1 LQGDENITGVLMPI
15 QQVHVEN
22 FKSFSELDID
32 LSRFNVVIGSNA
44 AGKSNF
50 ISIFKFLRDIARHG
64 LANAIAL
71 QGGSEYI
78 RNARIGNGRDLV
90 IRISYTPDQKLEI
103 IDHKTGENALLGIQ
117 SCESSYEFAIRF
129 DAEGDGFVITRDRL
143 VIGCEVSSCEQ
154 KEPGVFDTCTLG
166 HGEIQVTNE
175 QGNVKFAVQIPDG
188 CPLSENDVIPVF
200 FRGVQLRKQALLLES
215 SYAYPLPHVEKF
227 FDRIAIYDID
237 PKLPKR
243 GAVITGKRDLE
254 EDASNLAVVVKTII
268 EDPEKKRKFSN
279 LLHDTL
285 PFVEDFSVQKFMD
298 VSLILTLRERYARS
312 HDLPASSL
320 SDGTITI
327 FALIIALYFE
337 DKPFVVIEEPVRHI
351 HPFLVARVMAMMKES
366 SERRQLMITTHS
378 TEVVKH
384 VSLGDI
390 LLITRDREGFSVISR
405 PADKEEVRTF
415 LENEIGIEELFV
427 QNLLGL

>member
-1 LQGDENITGVLMPI
+1 MPI

-22 FKSFSELDID
+22 FKSFSELDIN

-50 ISIFKFLRDIARHG
+50 ISIFRFLRDIARNG
-64 LANAIAL
+64 LVNAIAM
-71 QGGSEYI
+71 QGGAEYI
-78 RNARIGNGRDLV
+78 RNATIGHARDLV
-90 IRISYTPDQKLEI
+90 VRISYTPHQKTDLIEYE
-103 IDHKTGENALLGIQ
+103 TGDTTHLGIQ

-129 DAEGDGFVITRDRL
+129 NAEGDGFAITRDRL
-143 VIGCEVSSCEQ
+143 VIGCEVFSSERKQ
-154 KEPGVFDTCTLG
+154 GEITKTHAFGR
-166 HGEIQVTNE
+166 GEIQVTSE
-175 QGNVKFAVQIPDG
+175 MGDVKFAVHFPEG
-188 CPLSENDVIPVF
+188 CPLTEKDCIPIF
-200 FRGVQLRKQALLLES
+200 FRGVHLPQYALLLES
-215 SYAYPLPHVEKF
+215 SYTSPLPQVEKF
-227 FDRIAIYDID
+227 FDRIAVYDID

-243 GAVITGKRDLE
+243 GVVMTGKRDLE

-268 EDPEKKRKFSN
+268 EDPEKRRKFSN

-285 PFVEDFSVQKFMD
+285 PFVEDFSVQKVMD
-298 VSLILTLRERYARS
+298 LSLILTLRERYAKS
-312 HDLPASSL
+312 LDLPASSM

-337 DKPFVVIEEPVRHI
+337 ERPFIIIEEPVSHI

-366 SERRQLMITTHS
+366 SERKQLMITTHS
-378 TEVVKH
+378 TEVVRH
-384 VSLGDI
+384 VSLEDI
-390 LLITRDREGFSVISR
+390 LLISRDTGGFSVISR
-405 PADKEEVRTF
+405 PGDKEEVRTF